1 MAAVMT
7 IVVGT
12 HRMVVLMTREVD
24 GWRIGQC
31 EYDCTT
37 HEGQQQEVVCVQ
49 NNVRR
54 ARRGRLRM
62 SARSGEAGR
71 DIWKGKS
78 FGREWC
84 PEVSRELCVGVCLCV
99 SADALM
105 STESITVRPE

>member
-1 MAAVMT
+1 MAAKENAAAVDGEGMAAVQMT

-12 HRMVVLMTREVD
+12 HRVVVLMTLVAD
-24 GWRIGQC
+24 GWRIGKEWLR

-71 DIWKGKS
+71 DIWK
-78 FGREWC
+78 R
-84 PEVSRELCVGVCLCV
+84 
-99 SADALM
+99 
-105 STESITVRPE
+105 